1 MFFISISI
9 FILFNFSLEFQ
20 EIVNV
25 PRISFSRGKVL
36 DIRFFFKKETRLNL
50 ERVKISSTDRENRLG
65 FPEVGAYDSRCPR
78 NCEPVS
84 R

>member
-36 DIRFFFKKETRLNL
+36 DIRFFLKKETRLNL

-65 FPEVGAYDSRCPR
+65 FSEVGAYDSRCPR